1 MAWDDLA
8 SGGLGA
14 DASSWGSG
22 ALPASAWNTT
32 GSSSGVD
39 YAGIAKALGDAT
51 AQQGPQKPAVANLP
65 PGAQAAAGQAA
76 SGAYSGNPASMNAL
90 VQMLMQRV
98 QALRDASNPAA
109 ARPVNLQG
117 GGRTSGLLGL

>member
-8 SGGLGA
+8 SGGLGT
-14 DASSWGSG
+14 DTSSWGSG

-32 GSSSGVD
+32 GGGVD

-51 AQQGPQKPAVANLP
+51 AQQGPQKPAVSNLP

-90 VQMLMQRV
+90 VQMLMARV
-98 QALRDASNPAA
+98 QALRDASNPAT

-117 GGRTSGLLGL
+117 GGKASGLLGL